1 MKVRIQVCRGMM
13 CSANGG
19 GRPLERVFEE
29 ALTARGVMEEVEL
42 FSPGCMGSCGDG
54 PCVRING
61 QKFYHV
67 NPPDVAQLVEE
78 EVLPLITA
86 E

>member
-1 MKVRIQVCRGMM
+1 MRVRVQVCRGMV
-13 CSANGG
+13 CSSSGG

-29 ALTARGVMEEVEL
+29 ALTAAGVMDEVEL
-42 FSPGCMGSCGDG
+42 FAPGCMGSCADG

-67 NPPDVAQLVEE
+67 NPPDVAELVRNEI
-78 EVLPLITA
+78 LPLLS

>member
-13 CSANGG
+13 CSSYGG

-29 ALTARGVMEEVEL
+29 TLSALGVMDEVEL
-42 FSPGCMGSCGDG
+42 FSPSCMGSCGEG

-61 QKFYHV
+61 QKFCHV
-67 NPPDVAQLVEE
+67 NPPDVPALVEA
-78 EVLPLITA
+78 EVLPLIGN